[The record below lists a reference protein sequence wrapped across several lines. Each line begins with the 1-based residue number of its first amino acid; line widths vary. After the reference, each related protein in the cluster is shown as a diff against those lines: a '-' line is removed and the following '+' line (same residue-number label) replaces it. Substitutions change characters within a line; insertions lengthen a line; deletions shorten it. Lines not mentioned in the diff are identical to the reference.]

1 MSKTLLTLSLL
12 WRLWASFTRSVT
24 GHVSC
29 LVSEGSS
36 GAPTYVYDC
45 TDTLLRC
52 PDPSQSP

>member
-12 WRLWASFTRSVT
+12 WRLQASFTRSVT

-29 LVSEGSS
+29 LVRQGSR
-36 GAPTYVYDC
+36 GAPTYVYGC
-45 TDTLLRC
+45 TETLLRC